1 MKKCVKIF
9 AWISWWLQFYFGH
22 CLSYNL
28 NAIITKILL
37 LIHRAK
43 ITNVHCC
50 FNKCAQ
56 WFLFL
61 WWCCLAAI
69 SDSVCRLPCCRTEIR
84 KKAKYCLDK
93 GRIFFCFT
101 PSLDLGTLYNVYLF
115 FLCNLCQLAFKNGYF
130 SILCRKLLR
139 RFDHIYW
146 LVIYRTKS
154 FAE

>member
-93 GRIFFCFT
+93 GRIFSV
-101 PSLDLGTLYNVYLF
+101 SLPAWTWGPYTMYI
-115 FLCNLCQLAFKNGYF
+115 YF
-130 SILCRKLLR
+130 SC
-139 RFDHIYW
+139 
-146 LVIYRTKS
+146 VIYVSWPLKMDIFPFCVENYWEDLTI
-154 FAE
+154 FTDW